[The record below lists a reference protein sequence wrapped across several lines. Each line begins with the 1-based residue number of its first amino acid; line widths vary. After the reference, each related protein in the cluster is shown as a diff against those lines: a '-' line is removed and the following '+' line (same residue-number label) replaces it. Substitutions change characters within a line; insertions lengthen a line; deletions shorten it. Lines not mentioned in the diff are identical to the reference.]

1 MGSVFRPKDLGKGY
15 RKIIENEIKDLSPET
30 RANVIELFDS
40 WQDTSSVQ
48 KLKEILGPSKAEQ
61 VLRNI
66 RADKGDDLTDEERKA
81 LKDILKDSLTF
92 D

>member
-30 RANVIELFDS
+30 RDNVIELFDS

-48 KLKEILGPSKAEQ
+48 KLKEILGPNKAEQ
-61 VLRNI
+61 VLKNI
-66 RADKGDDLTDEERKA
+66 LADKGAELTDEERKA

>member
-1 MGSVFRPKDLGKGY
+1 MGAVFRPKDLGKGY

-48 KLKEILGPSKAEQ
+48 KLKEILGPNKAEQ
-61 VLRNI
+61 VLKNI
-66 RADKGDDLTDEERKA
+66 RAGKGADLTDEERKA

>member
-1 MGSVFRPKDLGKGY
+1 MGAVFRPKDLGKGY
-15 RKIIENEIKDLSPET
+15 KRIIENAIKDLSPDT
-30 RANVIELFDS
+30 RDNVIELFDS
-40 WQDTSSVQ
+40 WQDINSVQ

-61 VLRNI
+61 VLKNI
-66 RADKGDDLTDEERKA
+66 RADKGADLTDEERKA

>member
-1 MGSVFRPKDLGKGY
+1 MGAVFRPKDLGKGY
-15 RKIIENEIKDLSPET
+15 KKIIENAIKDLSPET
-30 RANVIELFDS
+30 RDNVIELFDS

-48 KLKEILGPSKAEQ
+48 KLKEILGPTKTEQ
-61 VLRNI
+61 VLKNI
-66 RADKGDDLTDEERKA
+66 LAEKGAHLTNEERKA

>member
-1 MGSVFRPKDLGKGY
+1 MGAVFRPKDLGKGY
-15 RKIIENEIKDLSPET
+15 KRIIENAIKDLSPET
-30 RANVIELFDS
+30 RDNVIELFDS

-48 KLKEILGPSKAEQ
+48 KLKEILGPTKTEQ
-61 VLRNI
+61 VLKNI
-66 RADKGDDLTDEERKA
+66 LVEKGADLTNEERKA

>member
-1 MGSVFRPKDLGKGY
+1 MGSVFSPKDLSKGY
-15 RKIIENEIKDLSPET
+15 RKIIENAIKDLSPDT
-30 RANVIELFDS
+30 RDNVIELFDS

-61 VLRNI
+61 VLNNI
-66 RADKGDDLTDEERKA
+66 RTGMGIDLTDEERKA

>member
-1 MGSVFRPKDLGKGY
+1 MGAVFRPKDLGKGY
-15 RKIIENEIKDLSPET
+15 KKVIENAIKDLSPET
-30 RANVIELFDS
+30 RDNVIELFDS

-48 KLKEILGPSKAEQ
+48 KLKEILGPTKTEQ
-61 VLRNI
+61 VLKNI
-66 RADKGDDLTDEERKA
+66 LAEKGADLTNEERKT

>member
-30 RANVIELFDS
+30 RDNVIELFDS

-61 VLRNI
+61 VLKNI
-66 RADKGDDLTDEERKA
+66 RAVKGADLTDEERKA